1 MNELKVDA
9 EDKTTE
15 FAVREAL
22 QVIINNKSSKAL
34 NYCIE
39 YAIAGLHMQG
49 YVLRA
54 QIPYVLNNMQHW
66 RGDDA
71 TAVRKILKEY
81 VK

>member
-1 MNELKVDA
+1 MKELKADA
-9 EDKTTE
+9 KTTE

-22 QVIINNKSSKAL
+22 QVIINNRESKAL

-71 TAVRKILKEY
+71 TAVRKILKDY
-81 VK
+81 MS